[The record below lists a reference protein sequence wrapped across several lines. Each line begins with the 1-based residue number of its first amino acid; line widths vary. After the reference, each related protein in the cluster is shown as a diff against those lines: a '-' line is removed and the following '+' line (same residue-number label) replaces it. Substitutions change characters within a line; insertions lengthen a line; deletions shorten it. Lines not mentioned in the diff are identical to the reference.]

1 MESQKTQSFAK
12 GSCFY
17 QFFSL
22 TIRVVEGYFLVQVL
36 MEGCERRRS
45 GSLALRLSRLSLYYE
60 QSLFGGWRPTY
71 SFHPAYAV
79 GTQGDRTPR
88 CPLWSLGAQRAWSVR
103 ARAAS
108 WSRNTQTV

>member
-12 GSCFY
+12 GSCSY

-22 TIRVVEGYFLVQVL
+22 TIRVVEGYFLVQAI

-60 QSLFGGWRPTY
+60 QPLFGGWRPTY

-79 GTQGDRTPR
+79 GTQGLNPIPSRYIPHQDSSPTPY
-88 CPLWSLGAQRAWSVR
+88 LDVI
-103 ARAAS
+103 
-108 WSRNTQTV
+108 